1 MPVLLGAAAVLLA
14 AGCGENGTG
23 PAQIKKGME
32 EEVRDEGGER
42 IVFAGSLEG
51 ENEEKAREM
60 AAQSIVRLEVEDSG
74 TGTVYFGS
82 GILWDGNEEQLVIVT
97 SGHLLKEG
105 ALPRVIFPG
114 GKELSGETAGIC
126 AQKDMGFVTVPVSLL
141 EKEDQNAAVVSLHQR
156 IFDTLDQNSR
166 LLVLGCS
173 ENGIGDQFRTGTL
186 KEKSWYREEFGAD
199 IMVLECESR
208 PGMSGGG
215 VFDCYGNLV
224 GMVGGGSGSNTA
236 AFSMETVNE
245 GYEEI
250 FGVKRNTEEYRPGA
264 G

>member
-23 PAQIKKGME
+23 PAQIKKGLE
-32 EEVRDEGGER
+32 DEGGER

-51 ENEEKAREM
+51 ENEEKAREI
-60 AAQSIVRLEVEDSG
+60 AEQSIVRLEVEVSG

-126 AQKDMGFVTVPVSLL
+126 AQKDMGFVTVPISLL
-141 EKEDQNAAVVSLHQR
+141 EKEEQKAC
-156 IFDTLDQNSR
+156 
-166 LLVLGCS
+166 LLYTS
-173 ENGIGDQFRTGTL
+173 PSPRD
-186 KEKSWYREEFGAD
+186 
-199 IMVLECESR
+199 
-208 PGMSGGG
+208 
-215 VFDCYGNLV
+215 
-224 GMVGGGSGSNTA
+224 
-236 AFSMETVNE
+236 
-245 GYEEI
+245 
-250 FGVKRNTEEYRPGA
+250 
-264 G
+264 